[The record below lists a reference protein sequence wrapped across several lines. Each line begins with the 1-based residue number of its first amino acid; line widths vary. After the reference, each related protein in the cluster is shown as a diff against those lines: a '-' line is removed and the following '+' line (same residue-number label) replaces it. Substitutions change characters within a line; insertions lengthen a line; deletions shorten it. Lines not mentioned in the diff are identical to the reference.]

1 MASISKTKP
10 CRANLRPIL
19 TPFTK
24 PHTHHSQHY
33 WLTLSSLHSLWG
45 YLNSHCHIVAS
56 NYQCQQLHGS
66 WMAMMHLHCHIVASN
81 DQCQQLH
88 GNWMAK
94 MCPHCHIVASNDQ
107 CQKLHGNWMAKMFRH
122 CHIISSNDQCSNFVA
137 NDIAFGNVKHSL
149 PKCCHVIAIIYI
161 AGSDKFHSNGMCAIA
176 DN

>member
-1 MASISKTKP
+1 MSSISKTKP
-10 CRANLRPIL
+10 CRANLRPNL

-24 PHTHHSQHY
+24 PHTNHSQHY

-94 MCPHCHIVASNDQ
+94 MCPNCHIVASNDQ
-107 CQKLHGNWMAKMFRH
+107 C
-122 CHIISSNDQCSNFVA
+122 SNFVA
-137 NDIAFGNVKHSL
+137 TDISFWQ
-149 PKCCHVIAIIYI
+149 CQRVIAKLLPCHCWYI
-161 AGSDKFHSNGMCAIA
+161 HCWQWQISQQWTVRHC
-176 DN
+176 